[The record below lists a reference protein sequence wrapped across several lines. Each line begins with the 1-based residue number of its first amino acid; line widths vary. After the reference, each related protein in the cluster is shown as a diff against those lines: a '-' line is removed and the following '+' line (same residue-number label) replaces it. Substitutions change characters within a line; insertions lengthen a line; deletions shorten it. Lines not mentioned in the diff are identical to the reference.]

1 MVAVPFPLPYLK
13 PCMALC
19 RMMVLH
25 TLLFTINA
33 QTFQTTLTNPMH
45 MYPFPP
51 LGIST
56 IVVHP
61 NASGMYP
68 SRNFT
73 FVILTSLS
81 HFSVFGY
88 FSLVSYLSHVFRCY
102 AFMPDGPTSCPF
114 CSLRT
119 ANKIYYLSGGPSA
132 ILTGCKSIGIGSS
145 LGGRRL

>member
-1 MVAVPFPLPYLK
+1 MVAVPFPLSYLN
-13 PCMALC
+13 PCMAMC
-19 RMMVLH
+19 IMMVLH
-25 TLLFTINA
+25 TLLFTINT

-81 HFSVFGY
+81 HFSVSGTFY
-88 FSLVSYLSHVFRCY
+88 LVASLRHIFKCY
-102 AFMPDGPTSCPF
+102 ALILDVRPARPA
-114 CSLRT
+114 CSFRT
-119 ANKIYYLSGGPSA
+119 AAAISSPSGDPYM
-132 ILTGCKSIGIGSS
+132 ILTCCTSIGIGSPS
-145 LGGRRL
+145 SGSRL